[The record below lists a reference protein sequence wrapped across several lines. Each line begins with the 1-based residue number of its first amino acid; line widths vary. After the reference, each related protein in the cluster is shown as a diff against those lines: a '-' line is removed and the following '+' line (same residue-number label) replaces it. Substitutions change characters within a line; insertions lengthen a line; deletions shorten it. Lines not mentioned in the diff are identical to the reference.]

1 MRAFVFAG
9 ACLAGADI
17 YREDGPAFRGRSQ
30 EFARR
35 HPTEPEHAGG
45 FSGTKSNSAD
55 EEADRELGA
64 NLVSAAEQVPA
75 RSERQ
80 FTQHYGER
88 RTSALDLLSE
98 L

>member
-35 HPTEPEHAGG
+35 HPTEPEHAGARIRQNG
-45 FSGTKSNSAD
+45 VKSKGPVA
-55 EEADRELGA
+55 
-64 NLVSAAEQVPA
+64 QM
-75 RSERQ
+75 
-80 FTQHYGER
+80 TC
-88 RTSALDLLSE
+88 
-98 L
+98 